1 MQHKMREHAAEL
13 AKLLVEQG
21 GSVYV
26 CGDGAAMAKDV
37 HAALLDV
44 LQAGAGLEPAAAAAL
59 LAEMVK
65 SKRYVRDIW
74 S

>member
-13 AKLLVEQG
+13 ASLLVDQG

-26 CGDGAAMAKDV
+26 CGDGSAMAKDV

-44 LQAGAGLEPAAAAAL
+44 LQTGAGLDVGAATEM
-59 LAEMVK
+59 LAEMTK
-65 SKRYVRDIW
+65 SQRYVRDIW

>member
-1 MQHKMREHAAEL
+1 MQHKMREHAVEL
-13 AKLLVEQG
+13 AALLVEQG
-21 GSVYV
+21 GSVFV

-44 LQAGAGLEPAAAAAL
+44 LQTGAGLDASAAA
-59 LAEMVK
+59 EMLVEMTK
-65 SKRYVRDIW
+65 SQRYVRDIW